1 MPDLRDQAL
10 VATDWL
16 HERLD
21 APDIRVVDATWFLPD
36 AGRDGGAEYAEA
48 HIPGSVFLD
57 IDDVSDDA
65 SPLPHTVP
73 SPAKFASR
81 ARRLG
86 LGDGTRI
93 VVYDGN
99 DYFAS
104 ARVWW
109 MFRFM
114 GHADVGVLDGGLKKW
129 RAEGRPLDDEPVRPG
144 ERHFTAR
151 QDNFLLRDLDQMR
164 SNLTAK
170 RAQVVDARSKG
181 RFSGREPEPRPG
193 LKSGHIPGSL
203 NLPYRDLIAADG
215 TFKDK
220 EALRAALAEAGVDP
234 KRPVVT
240 TCGSGVSA
248 ALINLA
254 LFTLGRPDTALYD
267 GSWSEWGGRP
277 DTPCGDL
284 TAWRGAGPG

>member
-1 MPDLRDQAL
+1 MSDLRDQAL
-10 VATDWL
+10 VSTQWL
-16 HERLD
+16 HDRLA
-21 APDIRVVDATWFLPD
+21 APDVRVVDATWFLPGE
-36 AGRDGGAEYAEA
+36 GRDAKAEYEA
-48 HIPGSVFLD
+48 AHVPGAVFLD

-65 SPLPHTVP
+65 GPLPHTVP

-86 LGDGTRI
+86 LGDGSRI
-93 VVYDGN
+93 VVYDAN
-99 DYFAS
+99 SYFAS

-109 MFRFM
+109 MFRLM
-114 GHADVGVLDGGLKKW
+114 GHADVGVLDGGLNTW
-129 RAEGRPLDDEPVRPG
+129 RAEGRPVDDEPVHPG

-151 QDNFLLRDLDQMR
+151 QDNFLLRDLDQVR
-164 SNLTAK
+164 ANLTAK
-170 RAQVVDARSKG
+170 REQVVDARSKA
-181 RFSGREPEPRPG
+181 RFEGREAEPRPG
-193 LKSGHIPGSL
+193 LRSGHIPGSL

-220 EALRAALAEAGVDP
+220 EGLRTALAGAGVDP
-234 KRPVVT
+234 GRPVVT

-277 DTPCGDL
+277 DTPVA
-284 TAWRGAGPG
+284 T